1 MSQCLRKRYVE
12 FSENLPQFGLA
23 DAAMHERLALWAD
36 RSQVPDVFV
45 DSYVLRHI
53 TRRESRGAASE
64 AVDFSRF
71 AGPFVSCP
79 TRLKEGPGIG
89 AQNHR
94 WPFPIDRGQ
103 PCFDPYPNGIL
114 MNGKQA
120 GEFFNR
126 VGAVDLDSSVVGLAL
141 PHDTLPKLLHEA

>member
-12 FSENLPQFGLA
+12 FSENLPQFSLA
-23 DAAMHERLALWAD
+23 DAAMHERLAVWAD

-45 DSYVLRHI
+45 DRNVLRHI
-53 TRRESRGAASE
+53 TRREFRGAASE

-79 TRLKEGPGIG
+79 TRLKEGPGLS

-94 WPFPIDRGQ
+94 WPFSIDGRQ
-103 PCFDPYPNGIL
+103 SCFDPYPNSIL
-114 MNGKQA
+114 MNRKQA
-120 GEFFNR
+120 GEFFDR
-126 VGAVDLDSSVVGLAL
+126 VDAVDLDSSVVGLAL
-141 PHDTLPKLLHEA
+141 PHDTLRELLHEA